1 VSTQTTHESTL
12 SAILTGEMDSTIDQL
27 TERIEALKTSLDL
40 DTLAKRKGEL
50 QTVSMEQDFWQNQ
63 QKAKATMK
71 ELSAIQD
78 TLDTSLD
85 LESSVKNLRE
95 YAQLAKI
102 EHTAAADTDLAK
114 EITTLDEKVTAFE
127 LRQYLAGQFDLND
140 AILSIHAGQG
150 GTEANDWAEMLMRMY
165 LMYSERMGWSTE
177 ILHML
182 KGDDAGISTVSIEIS
197 GAYAYGYLKA
207 EKGTHRLVRLSPFNA
222 QSLRQTSFAGVEVLP
237 VIETDEDADI
247 EIPDSEIEFKATR
260 SGGPGGQNVNK
271 TSTAVMITHTP
282 TGIVI
287 HSSSQRS
294 QHQNREAAMK
304 LLRAR
309 LWERSQEEIAQKT
322 QALKGEHKLAAWGNQ
337 IRNYVLH
344 PYKLVK
350 DLRTHIESSN
360 PESVLDGHLDMFIEA
375 QLREKTV

>member
-1 VSTQTTHESTL
+1 
-12 SAILTGEMDSTIDQL
+12 MDSTIDQL